1 MLTFILAFL
10 VVALAAYVQASVR
23 FAYALLTGP
32 LLQLVAPEL
41 VPGPVLFSSLALSYI
56 TAWRER
62 TSLDRR
68 GVSLA
73 LMGRV
78 PGALLAG
85 LALGLFAAR
94 TYDVVFGSLII
105 VATVV
110 SLWRGGVQPTPIALV
125 GAGFASAQM
134 APRYEAHV
142 ARILR
147 SGRQFPSQCSQW
159 RAALGRRSRS
169 GALRCCRRWQ
179 SASMHLA

>member
-1 MLTFILAFL
+1 M
-10 VVALAAYVQASVR
+10 
-23 FAYALLTGP
+23 
-32 LLQLVAPEL
+32 
-41 VPGPVLFSSLALSYI
+41 FSSLALSYI

-62 TSLDRR
+62 KSLDRR

-73 LMGRV
+73 LIGRV

-125 GAGFASAQM
+125 GAGFASGFIGTLTAVGGPPM
-134 APRYEAHV
+134 ALVYQNANGPT
-142 ARILR
+142 LR
-147 SGRQFPSQCSQW
+147 ST
-159 RAALGRRSRS
+159 LRS
-169 GALRCCRRWQ
+169 CCKIKFK
-179 SASMHLA
+179 AS